1 MHSESMHAHTC
12 VYVCSRVC
20 VCVCVC
26 VCACV
31 RARACACACSCLQ
44 AWHKNHHHKES
55 ATMAVIL
62 LADLKMVIE
71 MVKMCSVHV
80 HMYSMKYSVSN

>member
-1 MHSESMHAHTC
+1 
-12 VYVCSRVC
+12 
-20 VCVCVC
+20 
-26 VCACV
+26 
-31 RARACACACSCLQ
+31 
-44 AWHKNHHHKES
+44 
-55 ATMAVIL
+55 MAVIL